1 MGQALNADPL
11 SDSVNLPR
19 IHIQV
24 ETVPKNEATLIFHT
38 NANIPKSSLS
48 VYCWVLSGSTQNS
61 FFGRI
66 CHMLYPHGSRQCSIQ
81 VEISFRHSKC
91 RTREHSM
98 MKTSKFICLNH
109 DLHSRTTHSG
119 MASYVGTCAHT
130 TRNCCYH
137 SSSSSHTC
145 RCNSLTPRRTGCC
158 RSRIDH

>member
-1 MGQALNADPL
+1 MNADRL
-11 SDSVNLPR
+11 SDSVNPPR

-24 ETVPKNEATLIFHT
+24 EAVPKNEATLIFHT

-48 VYCWVLSGSTQNS
+48 VYCRVLSGSTQNH

-66 CHMLYPHGSRQCSIQ
+66 CHMLYPCSIQ

-91 RTREHSM
+91 RTREHSTI
-98 MKTSKFICLNH
+98 KTYTSKSICLNH
-109 DLHSRTTHSG
+109 DLRSRTTHSG
-119 MASYVGTCAHT
+119 MASCAGTCAHT

-145 RCNSLTPRRTGCC
+145 RCNSSTPRRTGCC
-158 RSRIDH
+158 RSRIDR